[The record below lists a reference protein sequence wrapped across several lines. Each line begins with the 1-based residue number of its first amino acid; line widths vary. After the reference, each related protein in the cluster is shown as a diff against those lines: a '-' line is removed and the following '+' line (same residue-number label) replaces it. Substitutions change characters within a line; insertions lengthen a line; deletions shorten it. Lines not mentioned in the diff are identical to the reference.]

1 MSHIRASGAHSP
13 RVLDHPES
21 SGCAMD
27 VSCELSS
34 ESPNLWATAIR
45 FLLAHSV
52 SVWKSLE
59 LKHPELSEVSE
70 LYHDIL
76 LLYYYYITVI
86 SCYIKNVQSF
96 HLVPVDPVDPAAT
109 TSEDSGRLRS
119 TARERSCCE
128 SKGTPGK
135 PWEPN
140 QSFFEAEHVAHLFRP
155 GCTQLQALCITLQK
169 LLHCGCRSLKDRVL
183 SENDVNSLESDG

>member
-1 MSHIRASGAHSP
+1 M
-13 RVLDHPES
+13 
-21 SGCAMD
+21 
-27 VSCELSS
+27 SCELSSS
-34 ESPNLWATAIR
+34 ESPNLWAATAIR

-70 LYHDIL
+70 LYHD
-76 LLYYYYITVI
+76 YHVI
-86 SCYIKNVQSF
+86 SCYIKNFQSF